1 LVLGKKHRR
10 GALHGFALTRAPGHN
25 RSLERPGRFLHYRQ
39 IMLDFVCA
47 LLLYAFILSVVVAY
61 VVLFV
66 VGRRASNARLEGH
79 GGVMLGRGAME
90 ATYVLF
96 GPLVRLLLALRVT
109 PNTITAFSLVPALL
123 SGVALARG
131 HFGLGAMLAT
141 ASAFCDMLDGIL
153 ARRLKLTSDLGELF
167 DATVDRYV
175 EFFLLAGLAFYFR
188 ETPAIQILTLGAILG
203 SFMVSYATAKAEALG
218 VAPPKGAMRR
228 AERAVYLIFG
238 CAFVPLAG
246 LLWPPMAGGS
256 PLRLGREIP
265 IELAILV
272 VATVTNVSAV
282 RRLSR
287 VADSLRARPA

>member
-1 LVLGKKHRR
+1 MVDL
-10 GALHGFALTRAPGHN
+10 
-25 RSLERPGRFLHYRQ
+25 
-39 IMLDFVCA
+39 VCA

-61 VVLFV
+61 VALFV

-96 GPLVRLLLALRVT
+96 RPLVRVLLALRVM
-109 PNTITAFSLVPALL
+109 PNTVTAFSLVPALL
-123 SGVALARG
+123 SGAALARG
-131 HFGLGAMLAT
+131 HFGLGALLAT

-153 ARRLKLTSDLGELF
+153 ARHLRTTSDLGELF
-167 DATVDRYV
+167 DAAVDRYV
-175 EFFLLAGLAFYFR
+175 EFFLLAGLVFYFR
-188 ETPAIQILTLGAILG
+188 DTPLMQILTLGAILG

-246 LLWPPMAGGS
+246 VLWPSVTRGS
-256 PLRLGREIP
+256 PVYLCREIP

-282 RRLSR
+282 RRLFR
-287 VADSLRARPA
+287 IADSLRARTA